1 MMPETGDS
9 PARQGRVFQI
19 NISTGGVPKG
29 AVRQARVTIVG
40 LAGDRQRDM
49 EHHGGPER
57 AVTLYS
63 LECILALQAE
73 GHPIYPGSIGENL
86 TLVGIDW
93 IGLSEGTRLR
103 IGDEV
108 LLELTRTAAPC
119 SNISASFIDERIGR
133 VSHKTNPGWSRWC
146 ARVLQEGEIRIGDV
160 VILSNYKDQT
170 GL

>member
-1 MMPETGDS
+1 MMSERGDTPNRS
-9 PARQGRVFQI
+9 GGVFQI
-19 NISTGGVPKG
+19 NISNGGVPKG
-29 AVRQARVTIVG
+29 AVCQARVTIVG

-63 LECILALQAE
+63 LERILDLQAE

-93 IGLSEGTRLR
+93 NGLSKGTRLR

-119 SNISASFIDERIGR
+119 SNISASFVDERIGR